1 MHIYI
6 YIMYMYYITRVHIPG
21 DIVKVEVTSD
31 PLKLL
36 TKLLLVVKCS
46 MTIPVVTT
54 ELELKVL

>member
-1 MHIYI
+1 MHTCILI
-6 YIMYMYYITRVHIPG
+6 LYMYNITHVHIPE
-21 DIVKVEVTSD
+21 DIAKVEVIGD

-46 MTIPVVTT
+46 MTISVVVT